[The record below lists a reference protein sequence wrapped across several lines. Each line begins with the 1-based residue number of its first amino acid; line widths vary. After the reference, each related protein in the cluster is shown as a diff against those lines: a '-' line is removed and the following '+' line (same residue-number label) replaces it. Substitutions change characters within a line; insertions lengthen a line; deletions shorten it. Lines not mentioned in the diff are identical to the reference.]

1 MSHPHVIRTPD
12 QRLRIFV
19 SSTLQ
24 ELAPERRAAK
34 TAIERLHLA
43 PVMFELGARPHPP
56 RELYRAYLQQSDVF
70 LGLYWER
77 YGWVAPDEHVSGL
90 EDEYNLCPDDV
101 PRLLYVKAPA
111 ERDERLSRLLNRIR
125 DDDRAAYKYFET
137 PRELAELVAADLATL
152 LAERFD
158 QSRSDLLGAGAAGG
172 ADDAGGA
179 GGAPA
184 ALAEPRSEPDPAV
197 ADPVRLPTPLTDL
210 VGREADI
217 AELRR
222 LLSSGARFVTLVGP
236 GGIGKS
242 RLAIAAARASAPD
255 FDDGSV
261 FVDLSA
267 VHDPDRVPSRIAQAL
282 GVRDTGEAPIMENLA
297 TALRERS
304 ILLVLDN
311 FEQVLDAAPSLTALL
326 AASPR
331 LSIVVTSRVLLRI
344 SAEQSYEV
352 GPLADEQAVTLFV
365 ERAHA
370 VKPDFELTPDN
381 SRAVE
386 RVCAAV
392 DGVPLAIE
400 LAAARVRVLSPAE
413 LLDRLDRRL
422 SVLVGGPRDL
432 PARQQTIRKTIEW
445 STQLLDDDQRQLLA
459 RLGVFEGGFTL
470 EAAEYVGA
478 AEADDGDPAT
488 PDAPTNDVLSSLAA
502 LVDSS
507 LVGQHDADD
516 RPRFSLQAIVREY
529 AREQLALSG
538 AQPAVRDAHARY
550 FLALGDEA
558 EDDLRGS
565 GQRRWMQRL
574 GDERDN
580 LRAAERFL
588 LDGRDWDRAARLA
601 FSLYLYWWVTGLLG
615 EVRTWMEEA
624 LASGDE
630 LSEHTRA
637 IALYFSR
644 TIMFW
649 KDPDGAVAA
658 DLTESVE
665 LFRRAGDANGEGLA
679 SISLALALLAGNSAD
694 SAGSADSVTP
704 DTVRARRVME
714 HALRLY
720 RDTGSVWGESMALV
734 LLGRVAL
741 REGALQ
747 EAQDHFA
754 KSLALTQGADDRVG
768 ARIASY
774 HLGWTELMLGDVAA
788 ARADFALSVT
798 ISAAVGH
805 PEGIAYGLEGMVAVA
820 ALAGDGVR
828 AGRLAGAAQAL
839 RERSGL
845 HNGPTFSFHRRYLDA
860 LLSGPEAALV
870 TAAMAEGRELSV
882 EQAVAEALSEAR
894 SEPDIMI

>member
-77 YGWVAPDEHVSGL
+77 YGWVAPDEQVSGL

-101 PRLLYVKAPA
+101 PRLLYVKAPGD
-111 ERDERLSRLLNRIR
+111 RDECLTQLLNRIR

-137 PRELAELVAADLATL
+137 PKELAALVEADLAVL

-158 QSRSDLLGAGAAGG
+158 QSRADLLDTVGILDTAT
-172 ADDAGGA
+172 
-179 GGAPA
+179 P
-184 ALAEPRSEPDPAV
+184 LVERRSEPDPAV

-217 AELRR
+217 AELRK
-222 LLSSGARFVTLVGP
+222 LLVSGARFVTLVGS

-267 VHDPDRVPSRIAQAL
+267 VHDADRVPSRIAQAL
-282 GVRDTGEAPIMENLA
+282 GVRDTGDAPIMDNLA
-297 TALRERS
+297 TALRDRS

-311 FEQVLDAAPSLTALL
+311 FEQVLDAAPALTALL
-326 AASPR
+326 AASPQ
-331 LSIVVTSRVLLRI
+331 LSILVTSRVLLRI

-352 GPLADEQAVTLFV
+352 GPLADEPAVHLFV

-370 VKPDFELTPDN
+370 VKPDFEITPEN
-381 SRAVE
+381 RHAVE
-386 RVCAAV
+386 RVCAAL

-445 STQLLDDDQRQLLA
+445 STQLLDDDQRRLLA

-478 AEADDGDPAT
+478 AEADDGDSDTQDYPSG
-488 PDAPTNDVLSSLAA
+488 DVLSSLAA

-516 RPRFSLQAIVREY
+516 RPRFSMQAIVREY
-529 AREQLALSG
+529 AREQLARSG
-538 AQPAVRDAHARY
+538 AQPAVREAHARY
-550 FLALGDEA
+550 FLAMGDDA

-574 GDERDN
+574 SDERDN

-588 LDGRDWDRAARLA
+588 LDNRDWDRAARLA

-624 LASGDE
+624 LASGDA
-630 LSEHTRA
+630 LSDHTRA
-637 IALYFSR
+637 IALYFTR

-658 DLTESVE
+658 DLTKSVE
-665 LFRRAGDANGEGLA
+665 LFHQTGDAGGEGLA

-694 SAGSADSVTP
+694 PAGSAKP

-714 HALRLY
+714 HALQLY
-720 RDTGSVWGESMALV
+720 RENGSVWGESMALV

-741 REGALQ
+741 LEGALQ

-754 KSLALTQGADDRVG
+754 QSLALTQGADDRVG

-774 HLGWTELMLGDVAA
+774 HLGWTALMLGDVAA

-820 ALAGDGVR
+820 ALSGDGLR

-845 HNGPTFSFHRRYLDA
+845 HNGPTFTFHQRYLDD
-860 LLSGPEAALV
+860 LLTGPEAAAV
-870 TAAMAEGRELSV
+870 TDAIAAGRELTV
-882 EQAVAEALSEAR
+882 EQAVAEALSEVR
-894 SEPDIMI
+894 SEPDIVS

>member
-1 MSHPHVIRTPD
+1 M
-12 QRLRIFV
+12 

-24 ELAPERRAAK
+24 ELAAERHAAR

-56 RELYRAYLQQSDVF
+56 RELYRSYLQQSDVF

-77 YGWVAPDEHVSGL
+77 YGWVAPDEEVSGL

-101 PRLLYVKAPA
+101 PRLLYVKVSDH
-111 ERDERLSRLLNRIR
+111 RDERLTGLLNRIR
-125 DDDRAAYKYFET
+125 EDDRAAYKYFET
-137 PRELAELVAADLATL
+137 SKELARLVEADLAIL

-158 QSRSDLLGAGAAGG
+158 QSRPLFLGEP
-172 ADDAGGA
+172 DAPG
-179 GGAPA
+179 PA
-184 ALAEPRSEPDPAV
+184 IGRSGPDPAV
-197 ADPVRLPTPLTDL
+197 ADPVRLPSPLTGL
-210 VGREADI
+210 VGRERDI
-217 AELRR
+217 ASIHGMLAE
-222 LLSSGARFVTLVGP
+222 GTRFVTLVGP

-255 FDDGSV
+255 FEDGSV

-267 VHDPDRVPSRIAQAL
+267 VHDPERVPSRIAQSL
-282 GVRDTGEAPIMENLA
+282 GVRDTGDAPIMENLA

-311 FEQVLDAAPSLTALL
+311 FEQVVEAAPALTTLL
-326 AASPR
+326 AEAPE
-331 LSIVVTSRVLLRI
+331 LAILVTSRVLLRI
-344 SAEQSYEV
+344 SGEQSYDVE
-352 GPLADEQAVTLFV
+352 PLADEQAVDLFV
-365 ERAHA
+365 QRAHA
-370 VKPDFELTPDN
+370 VKPDFEITPDN
-381 SRAVE
+381 EEAVE
-386 RVCAAV
+386 RVCEAL

-432 PARQQTIRKTIEW
+432 PARQQTIRRTIEW
-445 STQLLDDDQRQLLA
+445 STQLLDSDQRKLLA

-470 EAAEYVGA
+470 EAAEFVGA
-478 AEADDGDPAT
+478 AGAT
-488 PDAPTNDVLSSLAA
+488 DVLENLAA

-507 LVGQHDADD
+507 LVGQHDSDD
-516 RPRFSLQAIVREY
+516 RPRFSMQAIVREY
-529 AREQLALSG
+529 AREQLARSG
-538 AQPAVRDAHARY
+538 EQPATRDAHARY
-550 FLALGDEA
+550 FLALGDDA
-558 EDDLRGS
+558 EDDLRGT

-624 LASGDE
+624 LSSGDE
-630 LSEHTRA
+630 LDPHTRA

-649 KDPDGAVAA
+649 KDPDGSVAA
-658 DLTESVE
+658 DLAESID
-665 LFRRAGDANGEGLA
+665 LFHRTGDPNGEGIA
-679 SISLALALLAGNSAD
+679 SISLALALLAGD
-694 SAGSADSVTP
+694 TP
-704 DTVRARRVME
+704 DTERARRVME
-714 HALRLY
+714 AALALY
-720 RDTGSVWGESMALV
+720 RSTGSVWGESMALV

-741 REGALQ
+741 REGDLA
-747 EAQDHFA
+747 EAQDNFTT
-754 KSLALTQGADDRVG
+754 SLALTNRSGDRVG
-768 ARIASY
+768 QRIASY

-788 ARADFALSVT
+788 ARSDFALSVT

-820 ALAGDGVR
+820 ALLHDDER
-828 AGRLAGAAQAL
+828 AGELAGAAQAL

-845 HNGPTFSFHRRYLDA
+845 HNGPTFTFHQRYLDD
-860 LLSGPEAALV
+860 LLAGPDGDAVAA
-870 TAAMAEGRELSV
+870 AIADGRELTV
-882 EQAVAEALSEAR
+882 EEAVAEALAEGR
-894 SEPDIMI
+894 GEQG

>member
-34 TAIERLHLA
+34 TAIEHLHLA

-77 YGWVAPDEHVSGL
+77 YGWVAPDEQVSGL

-101 PRLLYVKAPA
+101 PRLLYVKAPGQ
-111 ERDERLSRLLNRIR
+111 RDDRLTRLLNRIR

-137 PRELAELVAADLATL
+137 PKELAKLVEADLATL

-158 QSRSDLLGAGAAGG
+158 QSRTGILVTTEVAEAADRLGASDRPVGA
-172 ADDAGGA
+172 
-179 GGAPA
+179 
-184 ALAEPRSEPDPAV
+184 RSDQDPAV

-210 VGREADI
+210 VGRETDI

-222 LLSSGARFVTLVGP
+222 LLVSGARFVTLVGA

-267 VHDPDRVPSRIAQAL
+267 VHDPERVPSRIAQAL
-282 GVRDTGEAPIMENLA
+282 GVRDTGDAPISENLT
-297 TALRERS
+297 TALHDRS

-311 FEQVLDAAPSLTALL
+311 FEQVLDAAPALTTLL
-326 AASPR
+326 AASPQ
-331 LSIVVTSRVLLRI
+331 LSILVTSRALLRI

-352 GPLADEQAVTLFV
+352 GPLADEQAVRLFV

-370 VKPDFELTPDN
+370 VKPDFEITPEN
-381 SRAVE
+381 RRPVE
-386 RVCAAV
+386 RVCAAL

-413 LLDRLDRRL
+413 LLDRLDQRL
-422 SVLVGGPRDL
+422 SVLVGGARDL
-432 PARQQTIRKTIEW
+432 PARQQTIRRTIEW
-445 STQLLDDDQRQLLA
+445 STQLLDDDQRRLLA

-470 EAAEYVGA
+470 EAAEDVGA

-488 PDAPTNDVLSSLAA
+488 PDAASSDVLTSLAA

-507 LVGQHDADD
+507 LIGQHDADD
-516 RPRFSLQAIVREY
+516 RPRFSMQAIVREY

-550 FLALGDEA
+550 FLALGDDA

-588 LDGRDWDRAARLA
+588 LDSRDWDRAAHLA

-624 LASGDE
+624 LASGDA
-630 LSEHTRA
+630 LSDRTRA

-658 DLTESVE
+658 DLTASVE
-665 LFRRAGDANGEGLA
+665 LFRRSGDANGEGLA
-679 SISLALALLAGNSAD
+679 SISLALALLAGNSVD
-694 SAGSADSVTP
+694 SAGSAKP
-704 DTVRARRVME
+704 DTVRARQVME

-720 RDTGSVWGESMALV
+720 RDAGSVWGESMALV

-741 REGALQ
+741 REGELH

-754 KSLALTQGADDRVG
+754 QSLTLTQGADDRVG
-768 ARIASY
+768 ARIAAY
-774 HLGWTELMLGDVAA
+774 HLGWTELMLGEVAA

-820 ALAGDGVR
+820 ALSGDSVR

-845 HNGPTFSFHRRYLDA
+845 HNGPTFTFHRRYLDD
-860 LLSGPEAALV
+860 LLAGPEGPRV
-870 TAAMAEGRELSV
+870 TAALAEGRELTV